1 MQEQSKIKGITSI
14 KSKYIFKKDYNPVYI
29 NGAQGGISPS
39 GEVVI
44 NFYLQRNAL
53 PVSQTFDINEDG
65 VMGDETAVEPKDL
78 KTSFVRVIENGIVM
92 NYQTAKEIHRWLGNH
107 IDTLE
112 NNSIQISEESE

>member
-1 MQEQSKIKGITSI
+1 MQEENKIKGISSI

-53 PVSQTFDINEDG
+53 PVSQTFDVTEEG
-65 VMGDETAVEPKDL
+65 VMGDETAVEPQDL
-78 KTSFVRVIENGIVM
+78 KTSFVRVIENGIIM

-107 IDTLE
+107 LETLE
-112 NNSIQISEESE
+112 NNSGQFTQDSE

>member
-1 MQEQSKIKGITSI
+1 
-14 KSKYIFKKDYNPVYI
+14 
-29 NGAQGGISPS
+29 
-39 GEVVI
+39 
-44 NFYLQRNAL
+44 
-53 PVSQTFDINEDG
+53 
-65 VMGDETAVEPKDL
+65 MGDETAVEPKDL